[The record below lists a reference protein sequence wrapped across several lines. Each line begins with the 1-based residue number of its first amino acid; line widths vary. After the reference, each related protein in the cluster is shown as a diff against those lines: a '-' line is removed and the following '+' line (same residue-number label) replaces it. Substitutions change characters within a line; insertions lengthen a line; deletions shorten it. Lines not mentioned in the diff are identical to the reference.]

1 MREGMPVVV
10 RSPRASMIQVAR
22 ACASGS
28 VGLLSVALAMRP
40 VGVDDHDD
48 DDRDECSDDDGD
60 NDGDD
65 DDGGNDGRDRNSDG
79 GDDDGEERGDGA
91 AAAAAAGLVRR
102 RMACRYRA
110 GMAGVFLP
118 RSAVPCLCASPSV
131 PGRPCD
137 DGGRDPRSR

>member
-1 MREGMPVVV
+1 
-10 RSPRASMIQVAR
+10 
-22 ACASGS
+22 
-28 VGLLSVALAMRP
+28 MRP

-48 DDRDECSDDDGD
+48 DDDREECSDD
-60 NDGDD
+60 DGDD

-118 RSAVPCLCASPSV
+118 TAKRRQVRLAGNESVLFAAASGAARLSNLLQI
-131 PGRPCD
+131 C
-137 DGGRDPRSR
+137 SRQVGYTFPLRKPVQKVGAKPTCSC